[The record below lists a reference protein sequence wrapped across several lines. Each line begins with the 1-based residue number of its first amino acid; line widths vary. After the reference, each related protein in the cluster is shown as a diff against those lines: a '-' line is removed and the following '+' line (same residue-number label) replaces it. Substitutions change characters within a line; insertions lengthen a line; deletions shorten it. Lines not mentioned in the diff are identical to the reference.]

1 MNVNIYYLTLNI
13 KKRLNMANKGV
24 PLTEVITGRVTKT
37 QKDKIHKHGFNIRD
51 AIDFYITVLE
61 DPQQKL
67 THRRDILI
75 NEIRTL
81 EHELQAKKDELE
93 EITTILNGNT
103 KEEAKYSFEVI
114 AAGNNIISNYQ
125 TLNKHLDNGI
135 FNYMD
140 SKQGKRVLEA
150 QTVMYKVSD
159 KELFK
164 KELIEYIKEC
174 IH

>member
-1 MNVNIYYLTLNI
+1 
-13 KKRLNMANKGV
+13 MANKGE

-37 QKDKIHKHGFNIRD
+37 QKNKIAEHQINIRD
-51 AIDFYITVLE
+51 AIEFYITVLE
-61 DPQQKL
+61 DPHKKL

-93 EITTILNGNT
+93 EINIIINGT
-103 KEEAKYSFEVI
+103 AKEEAKYSFEVI
-114 AAGNNIISNYQ
+114 SAGNKIISNYK
-125 TLNKHLDNGI
+125 TLNKVLDNEI
-135 FNYMD
+135 FDYIN
-140 SKQGKRVLEA
+140 SKGGKRVLDA
-150 QTVMYKVSD
+150 QPTIFKVSD

-164 KELIEYIKEC
+164 KEILNYIKEC

>member
-1 MNVNIYYLTLNI
+1 MA
-13 KKRLNMANKGV
+13 KKGE

-37 QKDKIHKHGFNIRD
+37 QKDKMAKHNINIRE

-61 DPQQKL
+61 DPHKKL
-67 THRRDILI
+67 NHRRDILI

-93 EITTILNGNT
+93 EIDTILGGT
-103 KEEAKYSFEVI
+103 IKEESKYSFEVI
-114 AAGNNIISNYQ
+114 SAGANVISNYK
-125 TLNKHLDNGI
+125 TLNKTLDNGI
-135 FNYMD
+135 FNYID
-140 SKQGKRVLEA
+140 TKQGKRVLETQMA
-150 QTVMYKVSD
+150 LFKVSD

-164 KELIEYIKEC
+164 KELLEYIEKKC